1 MARAAILLLLAGSSL
16 LLASTA
22 RSRAGIE
29 AGEGDALGLAL
40 PSLDV
45 LSDRVE
51 TLMNLATEQS
61 ADVPQDVAEA
71 NAQAFLQL
79 LKLSEGTADQVDPY
93 RVCYGYSHTI
103 ADLSEHPAVRRAD
116 GSKEWAGERLADAM
130 CINAG
135 FAPGCVSSAAGAYQ
149 ITRGTWVG
157 ARNALGLPDFSP
169 ASQDRAAL
177 YLVEKRGALED
188 VKAGRLAQAVSKC
201 RNEWASLPGNYARQG
216 QRSLEQLAA
225 WYQSAGGN
233 LA

>member
-1 MARAAILLLLAGSSL
+1 
-16 LLASTA
+16 
-22 RSRAGIE
+22 
-29 AGEGDALGLAL
+29 
-40 PSLDV
+40 
-45 LSDRVE
+45 
-51 TLMNLATEQS
+51 
-61 ADVPQDVAEA
+61 
-71 NAQAFLQL
+71 
-79 LKLSEGTADQVDPY
+79 
-93 RVCYGYSHTI
+93 
-103 ADLSEHPAVRRAD
+103 
-116 GSKEWAGERLADAM
+116 
-130 CINAG
+130 
-135 FAPGCVSSAAGAYQ
+135 
-149 ITRGTWVG
+149 VG